1 MIIDIEDV
9 RQTLAALRY
18 HHRLKTAGDP
28 TYAGSP
34 LEADTVNGIAT
45 LKELNDRMRDS
56 DRPDFIGGEI

>member
-1 MIIDIEDV
+1 MITESEI

-34 LEADTVNGIAT
+34 LEADTVNGIAA

-56 DRPDFIGGEI
+56 DRSDFIGGEI